1 MKKMTKLFLL
11 SIISVCAV
19 QANFTFAADGA
30 TGFVADRLD
39 RIDDTVKAEIA
50 AGKIP
55 GAVAMIV
62 RNGRTVY
69 HKSFGYADI
78 ATKTPMQNDS
88 IFRIASMTKA
98 ITSVGVMTLYER
110 GHFQLNDPISKY
122 IPEFADPQVLV
133 SANDDGVVTET
144 RPAKREIRII
154 DLLTHSAGLGYPF
167 INSPVQKVYIENGI
181 IDGLTEKDVRLEDQ
195 MVKLAEMPLLFDP
208 GSAWNYGL
216 NTDLLGRL
224 IEVVSGKSLAQ
235 YFADEIFTP
244 LTMTDTHFYL
254 PAKDHDRLVSL
265 YAGIDGELV
274 PYTDES
280 MTDLGD
286 TNYPRVGAMTYY
298 SGGAG
303 LSSTAYDYARFIQM
317 LLNDGELDGTRIL
330 GRKSVELMRSPRID
344 MDGDGTAEFGLGFQ
358 VIGDIG
364 KSGELGSTG
373 IYQWGGAFNTSYW
386 IDPAENMIA
395 VFMSQIRPS
404 QTDITSRFKTLVY
417 QALE

>member
-1 MKKMTKLFLL
+1 MRKMTKLFLL

-78 ATKTPMQNDS
+78 ATQTPMQNDS

-144 RPAKREIRII
+144 RPAKREIR
-154 DLLTHSAGLGYPF
+154 
-167 INSPVQKVYIENGI
+167 
-181 IDGLTEKDVRLEDQ
+181 
-195 MVKLAEMPLLFDP
+195 MMLLFSCLVVIKWSK
-208 GSAWNYGL
+208 SAQIIR
-216 NTDLLGRL
+216 D
-224 IEVVSGKSLAQ
+224 S
-235 YFADEIFTP
+235 
-244 LTMTDTHFYL
+244 FY
-254 PAKDHDRLVSL
+254 
-265 YAGIDGELV
+265 I
-274 PYTDES
+274 
-280 MTDLGD
+280 
-286 TNYPRVGAMTYY
+286 
-298 SGGAG
+298 
-303 LSSTAYDYARFIQM
+303 
-317 LLNDGELDGTRIL
+317 
-330 GRKSVELMRSPRID
+330 
-344 MDGDGTAEFGLGFQ
+344 
-358 VIGDIG
+358 
-364 KSGELGSTG
+364 
-373 IYQWGGAFNTSYW
+373 
-386 IDPAENMIA
+386 
-395 VFMSQIRPS
+395 
-404 QTDITSRFKTLVY
+404 
-417 QALE
+417 